1 MKLSETIL
9 RLLQLI
15 FTTIMLGLCGGLLQ
29 QQTHGGTPTRLNY
42 SMWALALAALSLFY
56 LIPSIFIPSIRSP
69 IAVITLDAIN
79 FIFLLCAGIAM
90 AASLGG
96 NSCSDPGFLGRNGIV
111 NGGGVDANRQKRC
124 REANALTAFEWF
136 AAAAFAG
143 SAVIALYEMKK
154 VGDTRRLHGR
164 RPDMRSSGV

>member
-1 MKLSETIL
+1 MKLPETLL
-9 RLLQLI
+9 RILQLI
-15 FTTIMLGLCGGLLQ
+15 FVTIMLGLCGGLLQ
-29 QQTHGGTPTRLNY
+29 QQVYGGTPTRLNY

-56 LIPSIFIPSIRSP
+56 LIPSLFLPSIRSP
-69 IAVITLDAIN
+69 LAVTVLDGVN

-96 NSCSDPGFLGRNGIV
+96 RSCGDQSFLANNGII
-111 NGGGVDANRQKRC
+111 NGGGIHANRQKRC

-143 SAVIALYEMKK
+143 SGLTAL
-154 VGDTRRLHGR
+154 V
-164 RPDMRSSGV
+164 S